1 MLLFTSTTSSKPVGG
16 LVCRVGVV
24 EIPPLLMFK
33 LNLLDN
39 QAVIHF
45 GCLFETKCLSLSIIK
60 RDMEYEVNAIK
71 NDLVM
76 LSTLELEWY
85 KKQIEL
91 EIKRR
96 KKSNKKVV

>member
-1 MLLFTSTTSSKPVGG
+1 MGHLWPSVFIS
-16 LVCRVGVV
+16 
-24 EIPPLLMFK
+24 I
-33 LNLLDN
+33 DN
-39 QAVIHF
+39 QGIKQK
-45 GCLFETKCLSLSIIK
+45 GCLIEINPLSLSIIK

>member
-1 MLLFTSTTSSKPVGG
+1 MGYLWPSLFIS
-16 LVCRVGVV
+16 
-24 EIPPLLMFK
+24 I
-33 LNLLDN
+33 DN
-39 QAVIHF
+39 QGIKQK
-45 GCLFETKCLSLSIIK
+45 GCLIEKKSLSLSIIK